1 MSEEYK
7 ILVKLL
13 RTILKS
19 QISRLDSSYERF
31 QKTLQEF
38 EADLE
43 SLDFEDLWIIAKILT
58 DQVYLEEGRINMIL
72 KFYCGVPAEEVDY

>member
-1 MSEEYK
+1 MTEEYK

-13 RTILKS
+13 RTLLKA

-31 QKTLQEF
+31 LKPLQEF
-38 EADLE
+38 EADLD

-58 DQVYLEEGRINMIL
+58 DEVYLEEGRINMIL
-72 KFYCGVPAEEVDY
+72 KFFCEVPAEEVDY